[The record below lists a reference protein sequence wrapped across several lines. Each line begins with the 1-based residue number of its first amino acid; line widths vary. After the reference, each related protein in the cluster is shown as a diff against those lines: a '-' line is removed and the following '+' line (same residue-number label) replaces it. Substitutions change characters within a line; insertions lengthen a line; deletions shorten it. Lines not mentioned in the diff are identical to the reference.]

1 VCVKVE
7 NKKINIRVGGGY
19 MRIEEFLE
27 KYTMLEVEKNERT
40 ETQVD
45 NNGVISQMKRGSS
58 PMKQQR

>member
-1 VCVKVE
+1 
-7 NKKINIRVGGGY
+7 